1 MKSKKGTYAADTAP
15 FYAMFAI
22 VTSVLFIIF
31 VFIVNSYSVSEVEIP
46 KGINEYISQQRFIR
60 SPDCFAYEDISGRT
74 YPSVMDWTKFNQKRI
89 EECYASYGEEK
100 LPAFSLTLSYAG
112 KEKTI
117 YTDNW
122 NTQAGPEKR
131 EPPKNVLVQ
140 FGTTRH
146 EGTLTIEIQNV

>member
-46 KGINEYISQQRFIR
+46 KGINE
-60 SPDCFAYEDISGRT
+60 
-74 YPSVMDWTKFNQKRI
+74 
-89 EECYASYGEEK
+89 YGEEK